1 MFVCKNKALM
11 ALRPDGPG
19 PSGLTRGQSAVGIA
33 RVCAILQM
41 ACFVVGTVQSAKKK
55 SREKETDL
63 PSSSPP
69 PKSDPQAGN
78 HESSAGSQ

>member
-55 SREKETDL
+55 KQGEGDRPTLEFPTAQVR
-63 PSSSPP
+63 PS
-69 PKSDPQAGN
+69 GR
-78 HESSAGSQ
+78 